1 MLVTQHPVF
10 RRFWYPVVP
19 IARVQQGPQAFCLLG
34 QDLVLWL
41 DRTGRPAAALDRCR
55 YCSARLSLGTVQDD
69 CLQCASHGCW
79 QLNADRKR
87 DRIPQ
92 LSDRPVLETERTQTF
107 RCDRRYGYVWV
118 CLDDP
123 ISDIP
128 EIPEAEDPRF
138 RYIPQFYEVW
148 NCAAL
153 RLMEN
158 SFDNAHPHFV
168 HAQTFGLQQSPI
180 PPAPDSFTETAEGFQ
195 MTYRLP
201 AKNTEVQK
209 RNLRLDE
216 PTTVRT
222 SQGNWFLPFTRSLKI
237 TYPNG
242 LVHLIF
248 TAATPISDRSI
259 QVLQFCLRN
268 DTEAEAKASEI
279 VAFDRQVTL
288 EDKVVLESTD
298 FDVPLRLQDEQ
309 HMVSDKPGIIM
320 RRRLAA
326 LIERDERKNVE
337 RTLRH

>member
-1 MLVTQHPVF
+1 
-10 RRFWYPVVP
+10 
-19 IARVQQGPQAFCLLG
+19 
-34 QDLVLWL
+34 
-41 DRTGRPAAALDRCR
+41 
-55 YCSARLSLGTVQDD
+55 
-69 CLQCASHGCW
+69 
-79 QLNADRKR
+79 
-87 DRIPQ
+87 
-92 LSDRPVLETERTQTF
+92 
-107 RCDRRYGYVWV
+107 
-118 CLDDP
+118 
-123 ISDIP
+123 
-128 EIPEAEDPRF
+128 
-138 RYIPQFYEVW
+138 
-148 NCAAL
+148 
-153 RLMEN
+153 
-158 SFDNAHPHFV
+158 
-168 HAQTFGLQQSPI
+168 
-180 PPAPDSFTETAEGFQ
+180 
-195 MTYRLP
+195 
-201 AKNTEVQK
+201 
-209 RNLRLDE
+209 E

-237 TYPNG
+237 TYPND
-242 LVHLIF
+242 LVHFIF